1 MTKLLGKEKLKQF
14 LQQDAKRLGFSDIKI
29 TSADKN
35 ALLQDRLTEF
45 VANDY
50 HGDMTW
56 MEETIERRS
65 APTSLWDQAK
75 SVIVLSMNYSPD
87 SGALDNLTS
96 SDIANISVYAR
107 HRDYHDVMKGRL
119 KEMAGRFAA
128 KSGAD
133 VKVFVDTAPVMEKPL
148 AQQAGL
154 GWQGKHT
161 NLVSRTQGSWFF
173 LASIFTNIELE
184 TDESETD
191 HCGSCSA
198 CLSACPTDAFPTPFK
213 IDARRCISYLTIE
226 HKGPIDVE
234 LRAKMGNRIYGCDDC
249 LAACPWNKYA
259 KAASEIKLQARD
271 DLRAPKLED
280 FLTFDDAT
288 FRQFFSGSPVKRI
301 GRDRF
306 MRNILIAAGNS
317 GALALIPY
325 CKTHLVDPNPI
336 VRGAAIWALSQLAQI
351 EDLAALKNHTEQDL
365 DVIAEWDLALT
376 IKQEQLN

>member
-14 LQQDAKRLGFSDIKI
+14 LQDDAIRLGFSDIKI

-35 ALLQDRLTEF
+35 ALLKERLTDF
-45 VANDY
+45 VSNHY
-50 HGDMTW
+50 HGDMAW

-65 APTSLWDQAK
+65 APTSLWEQAK
-75 SVIVLSMNYSPD
+75 SVIVLSMNYGPD
-87 SGALDNLTS
+87 SDALDNLTS
-96 SDIANISVYAR
+96 PDIANISVYAR

-128 KSGAD
+128 KSGAE

-173 LASIFTNIELE
+173 LASIFTDIEL
-184 TDESETD
+184 DHDHAETD

-198 CLSACPTDAFPTPFK
+198 CLSACPTDAFPAPFK

-226 HKGPIDVE
+226 HKGPIDIE

-259 KAASEIKLQARD
+259 KMASEIKLQARD
-271 DLRAPKLED
+271 DLRSPKLED
-280 FLTFDDAT
+280 FLSFDDAA

-317 GALALIPY
+317 GTSALIPH
-325 CKTHLVDPNPI
+325 CKPHLVDPNPI
-336 VRGAAIWALSQLAQI
+336 VRGAAIWALSQLVQI
-351 EDLAALKNHTEQDL
+351 EDLAAMQNPTEQDL

-376 IKQEQLN
+376 NMQEQLN